1 MSIDNPAS
9 LADVLTKHGY
19 TPKVDG
25 QSVFIPLGSTAAPYT
40 ASFRFDGKGHL
51 QITCQLAVIGDF
63 PEANLG
69 KLALAALDANTQISP
84 YAYAVIGASQGD
96 VDIQLSPLVLID
108 TLLTSDL
115 CEDEVAYSVDR
126 LLEAITASA
135 SILKLGL
142 AA

>member
-1 MSIDNPAS
+1 MSIANPAALS
-9 LADVLTKHGY
+9 DLLVKHGY

-25 QSVFIPLGSTAAPYT
+25 QSVFIPMGSTAAPYT
-40 ASFRFDGKGHL
+40 ASFRFDDKGHL
-51 QITCQLAVIGDF
+51 QITCQLAVVGDF

-84 YAYAVIGASQGD
+84 YAFAVIGASQGE
-96 VDIQLSPLVLID
+96 VDIHLSPLVLID

-115 CEDEVAYSVDR
+115 CEEEVIYSVDR
-126 LLEAITASA
+126 LLQAITSSA